1 MNRACKKFYHFLRN
15 AFGKADDYK
24 CEYHLTKNNNYKQM
38 KLLLS
43 FFTLMFLV
51 SVVNAQ
57 LIGPKISSLSQ
68 EHDFGQI
75 VEGSIVVHSFTI
87 TNDGDSELY
96 LIKVSSTCGCTV
108 AKPEKEKLQPGEST
122 KVKVTFNSASR
133 EGRQKKYINIFTN
146 DKNNPRYRL
155 LILANIISKDEVG
168 TKSEPTPRIS
178 VSKNRHDYGKVKEGS
193 ILTFDLGIK
202 SIGDSELIITDVQT
216 SCGCTAALLS
226 SDKLKPGESGNI
238 RIELDTK
245 GMKGKKTRTIAIKSN
260 DPINPRMVV
269 TLFVEVEPK

>member
-1 MNRACKKFYHFLRN
+1 
-15 AFGKADDYK
+15 
-24 CEYHLTKNNNYKQM
+24 M

-43 FFTLMFLV
+43 ITVFLLFV
-51 SVVNAQ
+51 SLTNAQ
-57 LIGPKISSLSQ
+57 LIGPKITSLAQ

-87 TNDGDSELY
+87 TNNGDAELY

-122 KVKVTFNSASR
+122 KIKVTFNSTSR
-133 EGRQKKYINIFTN
+133 EGRQKKYINIFSN
-146 DKNNPRYRL
+146 DKNNARYRL
-155 LILANIISKDEVG
+155 VILANVISKDKVG
-168 TKSEPTPRIS
+168 SKPEPTPRIS
-178 VSKNRHDYGKVKEGS
+178 VSKNRHDFGKVKEGS
-193 ILTFDLGIK
+193 ILPLIIDIK

-226 SDKLKPGESGNI
+226 NDKLKPGESGSV

-260 DPINPRMVV
+260 DPVNPRMVV
-269 TLFVEVEPK
+269 TMFVEVEPK